1 MKRLAPALAAL
12 VALLIAP
19 MVSDALA
26 CMAARACALAPC
38 CVNGAHACPMH
49 QSGSQPSCRAHSCW
63 DDSSAAQVPPVV
75 SPVTITVT
83 RLQARTDVAPRPG
96 AALVPFDVTPP
107 DPPPPR
113 LSVL

>member
-1 MKRLAPALAAL
+1 MKRLATALAAL
-12 VALLIAP
+12 IALLLAP
-19 MVSDALA
+19 AVSDVLA
-26 CMAARACALAPC
+26 CMTARACAVAPC
-38 CVNGAHACPMH
+38 CVTGAHACPMH

-63 DDSSAAQVPPVV
+63 DDTSAAQTPPVV
-75 SPVTITVT
+75 PSVTITVT
-83 RLQARTDVAPRPG
+83 RVQPRTDVAPGRG